1 MEKNAMKQLFYVSS
15 ARANLIYEDILHIVE
30 KAREHNSA
38 NGITGVLLY
47 KGGIFL
53 QLLEGEEAAI
63 RKVFEEKIKPDTKHS
78 NIIEI
83 FDLPSKERL
92 FQDWS
97 MGFCEMSE
105 MDIKMINEILS
116 WKKLVT
122 AAKEIDNHLILRM
135 LERFKDQGSLR

>member
-1 MEKNAMKQLFYVSS
+1 MENLMNQLFYVSS
-15 ARANLIYEDILHIVE
+15 ARNDLSYEDILHIVE
-30 KAREHNSA
+30 KAREYNSA
-38 NGITGVLLY
+38 QEITGVLLY

-53 QLLEGEEAAI
+53 QLLEGEKSAL
-63 RKVFEEKIKPDTKHS
+63 RKVFEEKIKPDAKHS

-83 FDLPSKERL
+83 FDLPAKERL

-105 MDIKMINEILS
+105 MDMKMINEILS
-116 WKKLVT
+116 WNKLIS

-135 LERFKDQGSLR
+135 LERFKTQGSLR

>member
-1 MEKNAMKQLFYVSS
+1 MNQLFYVSS
-15 ARANLIYEDILHIVE
+15 AEKNLSYEDILHIVE
-30 KAREHNSA
+30 KARVYNSA
-38 NGITGVLLY
+38 HGVTGVLLY

-53 QLLEGEEAAI
+53 QLLEGERSSI
-63 RKVFEEKIKPDTKHS
+63 RKVFDEKIKPNKKHS

-83 FDLPSKERL
+83 FDLPAKERL

-105 MDIKMINEILS
+105 IEIKMINEILS
-116 WKKLVT
+116 WNKLIS

-135 LERFKDQGSLR
+135 LERFKSQGSLS